1 MPRPAMRVLHAR
13 FRDVG
18 GRPSL
23 AAPQSISAADRRRYR
38 RQPVPLHG
46 LRVDPASGA
55 ASGGAFRQMTTRWFG
70 APVQRVE
77 DDRLLR
83 GHGRFTDDIGE
94 GALECCFVRSPYA
107 HARIK
112 SIDVTSAGEMPGVV
126 AVYTAADL
134 PFGGVDL
141 PLLIPHPN
149 LTHGRTQRCLAS
161 EIVRYAG
168 EAVAFVVAESRYVA
182 EDAAELV
189 QVEYEPLPVVITLE
203 DAAVAEHLVHDD
215 VAGNVAADMLQEVG
229 EMAAALAAAPHR
241 KSLHFRYERGAASPM
256 EARAVWARWSAAE
269 RKLTVYDSTQS
280 PTSIRG
286 GLAVLF
292 GLPESS
298 VEVIAPDVG
307 GGFGP
312 KIMLFYPDE
321 LLVPFAAMQL
331 GRPVKWTEDRQEHF
345 TAVNQERGQVHEVE
359 VGFDGDGHVLAL
371 DVDFIHDGGAY
382 TPYGII
388 LPIITAAQVP
398 GPYRVPN
405 YRVRFR
411 DVYTNAIPTS
421 PYRGAGRPHACFVM
435 ERTLDAIAAELGLD
449 RIEVRRRNLI
459 QADQFPYE
467 VGVVWQ
473 DGNQVVYDSGD
484 YPALVQRALE
494 MLGPRPE
501 GDHIGMGLSPYVEG
515 TGVGPYEGAHVQ
527 VLVSGKVV
535 AFTGIPNQGQAH
547 ATVWAQ
553 IVADQLGV
561 DVSDVEVSSGD
572 TRRFKWGVGTF
583 ASRAAIMAGN
593 AMAVAAGMVAEKAKV
608 IAAEHLEAD
617 PADLELAGGSVRVK
631 GSPDRGIPL
640 AAVAVLSNPMRYAF
654 GGGTEAATQF
664 TPKAR
669 PGPPLLKG
677 EQPGLEATG
686 YFSPVGS
693 AWAAGC
699 HAAYVRVDPKSY
711 RLEILKYVVVHDC
724 GRLINPLVVEG
735 QIEGGVAQGIGGAF
749 YERLAY
755 DADGQLR
762 NASFMEFLMPYATE
776 IPPIEIDH
784 IETPSP
790 LNPLGVKGAGEAGV
804 IPVGAVI
811 ASAIDEALGIPITE
825 MPLSP
830 LKLFEAGR

>member
-1 MPRPAMRVLHAR
+1 
-13 FRDVG
+13 
-18 GRPSL
+18 
-23 AAPQSISAADRRRYR
+23 
-38 RQPVPLHG
+38 
-46 LRVDPASGA
+46 
-55 ASGGAFRQMTTRWFG
+55 MTTRWFG
-70 APVQRVE
+70 ERVPRVE

-83 GHGRFTDDIGE
+83 GHGRFTDDIDD
-94 GALECCFVRSPYA
+94 GALESVLVRSPFA
-107 HARIK
+107 HARIL
-112 SIDVTSAGEMPGVV
+112 SIDVTAARAMPGVV

-134 PFGGVDL
+134 PFGQTDL
-141 PLLIPHPN
+141 PILIPHPR

-161 EIVRYAG
+161 EVVRYVG
-168 EAVAFVVAESRYVA
+168 EAVVFVVAESRSVA
-182 EDAAELV
+182 EDAAEVV
-189 QVEYEPLPVVITLE
+189 QVDYEQLPVVITPE
-203 DAAVAEHLVHDD
+203 SAARAEHLVHDD
-215 VAGNVAADMLQEVG
+215 VPGNVAAEMIQEVG
-229 EMAAALAAAPHR
+229 AVEASLASAPRR
-241 KSLHFRYERGAASPM
+241 KRLHFRFERGAGSPM
-256 EARAVWARWSAAE
+256 EARAVWARWSTAE
-269 RKLTVYDSTQS
+269 HKLTVYDSTQS

-292 GLPESS
+292 GLPESN

-321 LLVPFAAMQL
+321 LLVPFAAMKL

-359 VGFDGDGHVLAL
+359 VGFDEEGKVLAL
-371 DVDFIHDGGAY
+371 DVDFIHDAGAY

-411 DVYTNAIPTS
+411 DVYTNATPTS

-435 ERTLDAIAAELGLD
+435 ERTLDAIAAELGLE
-449 RIEVRRRNLI
+449 RAEVRRRNLI
-459 QADQFPYE
+459 QPDEFPYE
-467 VGVVWQ
+467 VGVGWQ
-473 DGNQVVYDSGD
+473 DGNMVVYDSGN
-484 YPALVQRALE
+484 YPALLQKALTN
-494 MLGPRPE
+494 LGTRPS
-501 GDHIGMGLSPYVEG
+501 GDHVGMGLGMYVEG

-535 AFTGIPNQGQAH
+535 AATGIPSQGQAH

-561 DVSDVEVSSGD
+561 DVADVEVTGGD
-572 TRRFKWGVGTF
+572 TRRFPWGVGTF
-583 ASRAAIMAGN
+583 ASRGAVTAGN
-593 AMAVAAGMVAEKAKV
+593 AMAVAAGMVAEKARH
-608 IAAEHLEAD
+608 IAADHLEVD
-617 PADLELAGGSVRVK
+617 PADLELVGGKVQVK
-631 GSPDRGIPL
+631 GSPDRGMPL
-640 AAVAVLSNPMRYAF
+640 AAIAVLANPVRYAF
-654 GGGTEAATQF
+654 GGGTETATQF
-664 TPKAR
+664 TARPR
-669 PGPPLLKG
+669 PGPPLHEG

-686 YFSPVGS
+686 YYSPPGS
-693 AWAAGC
+693 TWAAGC
-699 HAAYVRVDPKSY
+699 HAAYVRVDPQTF
-711 RLEILKYVVVHDC
+711 RLEILKYVVIHDC
-724 GRLINPLVVEG
+724 GRVINPLVVEG

-755 DADGQLR
+755 DDEGQLR

-776 IPPIEIDH
+776 IPAIEIDH

-804 IPVGAVI
+804 IPVGAVL
-811 ASAIDEALGIPITE
+811 ASAIEEALGIPITE

-830 LKLFEAGR
+830 LKLFELSRPS

>member
-1 MPRPAMRVLHAR
+1 
-13 FRDVG
+13 
-18 GRPSL
+18 
-23 AAPQSISAADRRRYR
+23 
-38 RQPVPLHG
+38 
-46 LRVDPASGA
+46 
-55 ASGGAFRQMTTRWFG
+55 MTTRWFG
-70 APVQRVE
+70 ARVQRVE

-83 GHGRFTDDIGE
+83 GHGRFTDDIDE
-94 GALECCFVRSPYA
+94 DALESVIVRSPYA
-107 HARIK
+107 HARIV
-112 SIDVTSAGEMPGVV
+112 SIDVSAARAVPGVA

-134 PFGGVDL
+134 PFGGTDL
-141 PLLIPHPN
+141 PILIPHPN

-161 EIVRYAG
+161 EVVRYAG
-168 EAVAFVVAESRYVA
+168 EAVVFVVAASRALA

-189 QVEYEPLPVVITLE
+189 QVEYEPLPVLITPEL
-203 DAAVAEHLVHDD
+203 AVRADRLVHDD
-215 VAGNVAADMLQEVG
+215 VPGNVAAEMTQEVG
-229 EMAAALAAAPHR
+229 QVDRALAAAPHR
-241 KSLHFRYERGAASPM
+241 KTLRLRFERGAAAPM
-256 EARAVWARWSAAE
+256 EGRAVWARWSEHE

-321 LLVPFAAMQL
+321 LLVPHAAMRL

-345 TAVNQERGQVHEVE
+345 TAVNQERGQVHDVD
-359 VGFDGDGHVLAL
+359 VAFDDDGRVLAL
-371 DVDFIHDGGAY
+371 SDDFIHDAGAY

-388 LPIITAAQVP
+388 LPIITAGQIP

-411 DVYTNAIPTS
+411 DVYTNATPTS

-435 ERTLDAIAAELGLD
+435 ERTLDAIASELGLD
-449 RIEVRRRNLI
+449 RVEVRRRNLI
-459 QADQFPYE
+459 QAGQFPYE
-467 VGVVWQ
+467 VGVAWQ

-484 YPALVQRALE
+484 YPALLEKTLAL
-494 MLGPRPE
+494 LGPRPS
-501 GDHIGMGLSPYVEG
+501 GDHIGMGLSVYVEG

-535 AFTGIPNQGQAH
+535 AATGIPSQGQSH

-553 IVADQLGV
+553 VVADELGV
-561 DVSDVEVSSGD
+561 DVADVEVTSGD
-572 TRRFKWGVGTF
+572 TRRFPWGVGTF
-583 ASRAAIMAGN
+583 ASRGAVTAGN
-593 AMAVAAGMVAEKAKV
+593 AMGVAARMVAEKAKR
-608 IAAEHLEAD
+608 IAAEHLEVDA
-617 PADLELAGGSVRVK
+617 ADLELVDGRVSVK
-631 GSPDRGIPL
+631 GAPTRGMPL
-640 AAVAVLSNPMRYAF
+640 AAVSVLANPVRYAF

-664 TPKAR
+664 TAKPR
-669 PGPPLLKG
+669 SGPPLPEG

-686 YFSPVGS
+686 YYSPSGS
-693 AWAAGC
+693 TWASGC
-699 HAAYVRVDPKSY
+699 HAAYVHVDPKTF
-711 RLEILKYVVVHDC
+711 RLDILKYVVVHDC
-724 GRLINPLVVEG
+724 GRVINPMVLEG

-755 DADGQLR
+755 DEEGQLR

-804 IPVGAVI
+804 IPVGAVL
-811 ASAIDEALGIPITE
+811 ASAIEEALGVTITE

-830 LKLFEAGR
+830 LKLYELSRF

>member
-1 MPRPAMRVLHAR
+1 V
-13 FRDVG
+13 
-18 GRPSL
+18 
-23 AAPQSISAADRRRYR
+23 
-38 RQPVPLHG
+38 
-46 LRVDPASGA
+46 
-55 ASGGAFRQMTTRWFG
+55 TTRWFG

-94 GALECCFVRSPYA
+94 DALECCFVRSPYA
-107 HARIK
+107 HARIT
-112 SIDVTSAGEMPGVV
+112 SIDAAAARAMPGVV

-161 EIVRYAG
+161 DIVRYSG
-168 EAVAFVVAESRYVA
+168 EAVAFVVAENRYLA

-189 QVEYEPLPVVITLE
+189 QVEYEPLPVVITPE
-203 DAAVAEHLVHDD
+203 VAARAEHLVHSD
-215 VAGNVAADMLQEVG
+215 VPGNIAAEMLQEVG
-229 EMAAALAAAPHR
+229 DVDAAMAAAPRR
-241 KSLHFRYERGAASPM
+241 KRLRFRYERGAASPM
-256 EARAVWARWSAAE
+256 EARAVWARWSSDE
-269 RKLTVYDSTQS
+269 HRLTVYDSTQS

-292 GLPESS
+292 SLPESS
-298 VEVIAPDVG
+298 VDVIAPDVG

-321 LLVPFAAMQL
+321 LLVPYAAMQL

-359 VGFDGDGHVLAL
+359 VGFDDEGRLLAL
-371 DVDFIHDGGAY
+371 QDDFLHDGGAY

-388 LPIITAAQVP
+388 LPIITSAQVP
-398 GPYRVPN
+398 GPYRIPN

-411 DVYTNAIPTS
+411 DLYTNAVPTS

-435 ERTLDAIAAELGLD
+435 ERTLDAIAADLGID

-459 QADQFPYE
+459 QAGDFPYD
-467 VGVVWQ
+467 VGVAWQ
-473 DGNQVVYDSGD
+473 DGNTVVYDSGN
-484 YPALVQRALE
+484 YPVLLDKAIAL
-494 MLGPRPE
+494 LGPKPA
-501 GDHIGMGLSPYVEG
+501 GDHVGMGIGIYVEG

-535 AFTGIPNQGQAH
+535 AATGIPNQGQAH

-553 IVADQLGV
+553 VVADELGV
-561 DVSDVEVSSGD
+561 DVKDVEITSGD
-572 TRRFKWGVGTF
+572 TRRFPWGVGTF
-583 ASRAAIMAGN
+583 ASRGAVTAGN
-593 AMAVAAGMVAEKAKV
+593 AMHVAARMVADKARQ
-608 IAAEHLEAD
+608 IAADHLEAD
-617 PADLELAGGSVRVK
+617 PADLELAGGRVRVK
-631 GSPDRGIPL
+631 GSPDRGMPL
-640 AAVAVLSNPMRYAF
+640 GAVAVLSNPVRYAF

-664 TPKAR
+664 AAKPR
-669 PGPPLLKG
+669 PGPPLQDG

-686 YFSPVGS
+686 YYSPPGS
-693 AWAAGC
+693 TWASGC
-699 HAAYVRVDPKSY
+699 HAAYVRVDPKTF

-724 GRLINPLVVEG
+724 GRVINPLVLQG
-735 QIEGGVAQGIGGAF
+735 QIEGGVAQGIAGAF

-755 DADGQLR
+755 DEDGQLR

-776 IPPIEIDH
+776 IPAIEIDH

-811 ASAIDEALGIPITE
+811 GSAIEEALGVPITE

-830 LKLFEAGR
+830 LKLYELSRAHPT

>member
-1 MPRPAMRVLHAR
+1 
-13 FRDVG
+13 
-18 GRPSL
+18 
-23 AAPQSISAADRRRYR
+23 
-38 RQPVPLHG
+38 
-46 LRVDPASGA
+46 
-55 ASGGAFRQMTTRWFG
+55 MTTRWFG
-70 APVQRVE
+70 ARVQRVE

-83 GHGRFTDDIGE
+83 GHGRFTDDIND
-94 GALECCFVRSPYA
+94 GALESVLVRSPYA
-107 HARIK
+107 HARIL
-112 SIDVTSAGEMPGVV
+112 SIDVSAARALPGIA

-134 PFGGVDL
+134 PFGGTDL
-141 PLLIPHPN
+141 PILIPHPN

-161 EIVRYAG
+161 EVVRYAG
-168 EAVAFVVAESRYVA
+168 EAVAFVVAESRAIA

-189 QVEYEPLPVVITLE
+189 QIEYEPLPVVITPEL
-203 DAAVAEHLVHDD
+203 AARADRLVHDD
-215 VAGNVAADMLQEVG
+215 VPGNVAAEMKQEVG
-229 EMAAALAAAPHR
+229 EVDRGLATAPHR
-241 KSLHFRYERGAASPM
+241 KTLHLRFERAAAAPM
-256 EARAVWARWSAAE
+256 ECRAVWARWSVHE

-321 LLVPFAAMQL
+321 LLVPHAAMQL

-345 TAVNQERGQVHEVE
+345 TAVNQERGQVHEVD
-359 VGFDGDGHVLAL
+359 VGFDDEGRVLAL
-371 DVDFIHDGGAY
+371 SDDFIHDAGAY

-388 LPIITAAQVP
+388 LPIITAAQIP

-411 DVYTNAIPTS
+411 DVYTNATPTS

-435 ERTLDAIAAELGLD
+435 ERTLDAIALELGLD
-449 RIEVRRRNLI
+449 RVDVRRRNLI

-467 VGVVWQ
+467 LGVAWQ
-473 DGNQVVYDSGD
+473 DGNKVVYDSGD
-484 YPALVQRALE
+484 YPALVDKALA
-494 MLGPRPE
+494 MLGPRPAGE
-501 GDHIGMGLSPYVEG
+501 HVGMGLSVYVEG

-535 AFTGIPNQGQAH
+535 AATGIPSQGQSH

-553 IVADQLGV
+553 LVADELGV
-561 DVSDVEVSSGD
+561 DVADVEVTSGD
-572 TRRFKWGVGTF
+572 TRRFPWGVGTF
-583 ASRAAIMAGN
+583 ASRGAVTAGN
-593 AMAVAAGMVAEKAKV
+593 AMGVAARMVADKAKR

-617 PADLELAGGSVRVK
+617 PADLELVDGRVSVK
-631 GSPDRGIPL
+631 GSPTRGMPL
-640 AAVAVLSNPMRYAF
+640 AAVSVLANPVRYAF

-664 TPKAR
+664 TAR
-669 PGPPLLKG
+669 PRSGPPLPEG

-686 YFSPVGS
+686 YYSPPGS
-693 AWAAGC
+693 AWASGC
-699 HAAYVRVDPKSY
+699 HACYVRVDPKTF

-724 GRLINPLVVEG
+724 GRVINPLVVEG

-755 DADGQLR
+755 DDEGQLR

-790 LNPLGVKGAGEAGV
+790 LNPLGIKGAGEAGV
-804 IPVGAVI
+804 IPVGAVL
-811 ASAIDEALGIPITE
+811 ASAIEEALGVPITE

-830 LKLFEAGR
+830 LKLYELAKSQS

>member
-1 MPRPAMRVLHAR
+1 
-13 FRDVG
+13 
-18 GRPSL
+18 
-23 AAPQSISAADRRRYR
+23 
-38 RQPVPLHG
+38 
-46 LRVDPASGA
+46 
-55 ASGGAFRQMTTRWFG
+55 MTTRWFG
-70 APVQRVE
+70 ERVQRVE

-83 GHGRFTDDIGE
+83 GHGRFTDDIDD
-94 GALECCFVRSPYA
+94 GALESVLVRSPFA
-107 HARIK
+107 HARIL
-112 SIDVTSAGEMPGVV
+112 SIDVAAARAMPGVV

-134 PFGGVDL
+134 PFGQTDL
-141 PLLIPHPN
+141 PILIPHPS

-161 EIVRYAG
+161 EVVRYVG
-168 EAVAFVVAESRYVA
+168 EAVAFIVAESRSIA
-182 EDAAELV
+182 EDASELV
-189 QVEYEPLPVVITLE
+189 QVEYELQPVVITPE
-203 DAAVAEHLVHDD
+203 AAARAEHLVHDD
-215 VAGNVAADMLQEVG
+215 VPGNVAAEMIQEAGAVQ
-229 EMAAALAAAPHR
+229 AALTASPYR
-241 KSLHFRYERGAASPM
+241 KRLHFRFERGAASPM
-256 EARAVWARWSAAE
+256 EARAVWARWSIAE
-269 RKLTVYDSTQS
+269 HKLTVYDSTQS

-321 LLVPFAAMQL
+321 LLVPFAAMKL

-359 VGFDGDGHVLAL
+359 VGFDGEGKLLAL
-371 DVDFIHDGGAY
+371 DVDFIHDAGAY

-411 DVYTNAIPTS
+411 DVYTNATPTS

-435 ERTLDAIAAELGLD
+435 ERTLDAIAAELGLE
-449 RIEVRRRNLI
+449 RAEVRRRNLI
-459 QADQFPYE
+459 QPDEFPYE
-467 VGVVWQ
+467 LGVAWQ
-473 DGNQVVYDSGD
+473 DGNAVIYDSGN
-484 YPALVQRALE
+484 YPALLQKALDN
-494 MLGPRPE
+494 LGPRPA
-501 GDHIGMGLSPYVEG
+501 GDHVGMGLGMYVEG

-535 AFTGIPNQGQAH
+535 AATGIPSQGQAH

-561 DVSDVEVSSGD
+561 DVADVEVTSGD
-572 TRRFKWGVGTF
+572 TRRFPWGVGTF
-583 ASRAAIMAGN
+583 ASRGAVTAGN
-593 AMAVAAGMVAEKAKV
+593 AMAVAAGMVAEKAKH
-608 IAAEHLEAD
+608 IAADHLEVD
-617 PADLELAGGSVRVK
+617 PADLELVGGKVRVK
-631 GSPDRGIPL
+631 GSPDRGMSL
-640 AAVAVLSNPMRYAF
+640 AAIAVLANPVRYAF

-664 TPKAR
+664 TARQR
-669 PGPPLLKG
+669 PGPPLQKG
-677 EQPGLEATG
+677 EQPGLEAIG
-686 YFSPVGS
+686 YYSPPGS
-693 AWAAGC
+693 TWAAGC
-699 HAAYVRVDPKSY
+699 HAAYVRVDPKTF
-711 RLEILKYVVVHDC
+711 RLEILKYVVIHDC
-724 GRLINPLVVEG
+724 GRVINPLVVEG

-755 DADGQLR
+755 DDEGQLR

-776 IPPIEIDH
+776 IPAIEIDH
-784 IETPSP
+784 VETPSP

-804 IPVGAVI
+804 IPVGAVL
-811 ASAIDEALGIPITE
+811 ASAIEEALGVAVTE

-830 LKLFEAGR
+830 LKLFELVSRPS

>member
-1 MPRPAMRVLHAR
+1 
-13 FRDVG
+13 
-18 GRPSL
+18 
-23 AAPQSISAADRRRYR
+23 
-38 RQPVPLHG
+38 
-46 LRVDPASGA
+46 
-55 ASGGAFRQMTTRWFG
+55 MTTRWFG
-70 APVQRVE
+70 ARVKRVE

-83 GHGRFTDDIGE
+83 GKGRFTDDIDE
-94 GALECCFVRSPYA
+94 GALESFLVRSPYA
-107 HARIK
+107 HARIA
-112 SIDVTSAGEMPGVV
+112 SIDVSTARALPGVV
-126 AVYTAADL
+126 AVYTSADL
-134 PFGGVDL
+134 PFGDTDL
-141 PLLIPHPN
+141 PILIPHPN

-161 EIVRYAG
+161 EVVRYAG
-168 EAVAFVVAESRYVA
+168 EAVVFIVAENRYIA

-189 QVEYEPLPVVITLE
+189 QVEYEPLPVVITPE
-203 DAAVAEHLVHDD
+203 VAAAAEHLVHDD
-215 VAGNVAADMLQEVG
+215 VPGNVAAEMLQEVG
-229 EMAAALAAAPHR
+229 DVSAALSSAPHR
-241 KSLHFRYERGAASPM
+241 KQLHFRFERGAASPM
-256 EARAVWARWSAAE
+256 EARAVWARWSETE

-286 GLAVLF
+286 GLSVLF

-345 TAVNQERGQVHEVE
+345 LAVNHERGQVHEVE
-359 VGFDGDGHVLAL
+359 VGFDEQGKVLAL
-371 DVDFIHDGGAY
+371 SVDFIHDAGAY

-411 DVYTNAIPTS
+411 DLYTNATPTS

-435 ERTLDAIAAELGLD
+435 ERTLDAIAAQLDLD
-449 RIEVRRRNLI
+449 RAEVRRRNFI
-459 QADQFPYE
+459 QPDQFPYDL
-467 VGVVWQ
+467 GIAWQ
-473 DGNQVVYDSGD
+473 DGNTVIYDSGN
-484 YPALVQRALE
+484 YPALLERAME
-494 MLGPRPE
+494 MLGPRPAGE
-501 GDHIGMGLSPYVEG
+501 HVGMGLAVYVEG

-535 AFTGIPNQGQAH
+535 AATGIPSQGQAH

-553 IVADQLGV
+553 IVADELGV
-561 DVSDVEVSSGD
+561 DVADVEVTSGD
-572 TRRFKWGVGTF
+572 TRRFPWGVGTF
-583 ASRAAIMAGN
+583 ASRGAVTAGN
-593 AMAVAAGMVAEKAKV
+593 AMSVAARMVADKAKQ
-608 IAAEHLEAD
+608 IAGDHLEAD
-617 PADLELAGGSVRVK
+617 PADLELVGGKVRVK

-640 AAVAVLSNPMRYAF
+640 AAVSVLANPVRYAF

-664 TPKAR
+664 TSKPR
-669 PGPPLLKG
+669 QGPPLAAG
-677 EQPGLEATG
+677 DQPGLEATG
-686 YFSPVGS
+686 YYSPPGS
-693 AWAAGC
+693 TWAGGC
-699 HAAYVRVDPKSY
+699 HAAYVHVDPMTF
-711 RLEILKYVVVHDC
+711 RLEVLKYVVVHDC
-724 GRLINPLVVEG
+724 GRVINPMVVEG

-755 DADGQLR
+755 DPDGQLR

-776 IPPIEIDH
+776 VPVIEIDH

-790 LNPLGVKGAGEAGV
+790 LNPLGIKGAGEAGV

-811 ASAIDEALGIPITE
+811 GAAIEEALGVPITE

-830 LKLFEAGR
+830 LRLYELSRS

>member
-1 MPRPAMRVLHAR
+1 V
-13 FRDVG
+13 
-18 GRPSL
+18 
-23 AAPQSISAADRRRYR
+23 
-38 RQPVPLHG
+38 
-46 LRVDPASGA
+46 
-55 ASGGAFRQMTTRWFG
+55 TTRWFG
-70 APVQRVE
+70 ARVQRKE

-83 GHGRFTDDIGE
+83 GHGRFTDDIEG
-94 GALECCFVRSPYA
+94 GALESVLVRSPYA
-107 HARIK
+107 HARIR
-112 SIDVTSAGEMPGVV
+112 SIDVSAARDVPGVA
-126 AVYTAADL
+126 AVYIAADL
-134 PFGGVDL
+134 PFGSTDL
-141 PLLIPHPN
+141 PILIPHPN

-161 EIVRYAG
+161 EVVRYAG
-168 EAVAFVVAESRYVA
+168 EAVAFVVAESRAVA

-189 QVEYEPLPVVITLE
+189 DVDYEPLPVVITPE
-203 DAAVAEHLVHDD
+203 ASARAERLVHDD
-215 VAGNVAADMLQEVG
+215 VPGNVAAEMKQEVG
-229 EMAAALAAAPHR
+229 EVDAALAAAPRR
-241 KSLHFRYERGAASPM
+241 KSLRLRFERGAAAPM
-256 EARAVWARWSAAE
+256 ECRAVWARWSSDDK
-269 RKLTVYDSTQS
+269 KLTVYDSTQS

-359 VGFDGDGHVLAL
+359 VGFDDEGKLLAL
-371 DVDFIHDGGAY
+371 SDEFIHDAGAY

-388 LPIITAAQVP
+388 LPIITAAQIP

-411 DVYTNAIPTS
+411 DLYTNATPTS

-449 RIEVRRRNLI
+449 RVEVRRRNLI
-459 QADQFPYE
+459 QPDQFPYE
-467 VGVVWQ
+467 VGVAWQ
-473 DGNQVVYDSGD
+473 DGNTVIYDSGD
-484 YPALVQRALE
+484 YPALLEKAVAL
-494 MLGPRPE
+494 LGPRPE
-501 GDHIGMGLSPYVEG
+501 GDHVGMGIGVYVEG

-535 AFTGIPNQGQAH
+535 AATGIPSQGQSH

-553 IVADQLGV
+553 VVADELGV
-561 DVSDVEVSSGD
+561 DVADVEVTSGD
-572 TRRFKWGVGTF
+572 TRRFPWGVGTF
-583 ASRAAIMAGN
+583 ASRGAVTAGN
-593 AMAVAAGMVAEKAKV
+593 AMGVAARLVADKARR

-617 PADLELAGGSVRVK
+617 AADMELVDGQVRVK
-631 GSPDRGIPL
+631 GSPGRGMPL
-640 AAVAVLSNPMRYAF
+640 AAVSVLANPVRYAF

-664 TPKAR
+664 TARPR
-669 PGPPLLKG
+669 PGPPLADG

-686 YFSPVGS
+686 YYSPPGS
-693 AWAAGC
+693 TWASGC
-699 HAAYVRVDPKSY
+699 HAAYVRVDPKTF

-724 GRLINPLVVEG
+724 GRVINPMVVEG

-755 DADGQLR
+755 DDEGQLR

-776 IPPIEIDH
+776 IPSIEIDH

-811 ASAIDEALGIPITE
+811 GSAVEEALGVPITE

-830 LKLFEAGR
+830 LRLYELTEARS

>member
-1 MPRPAMRVLHAR
+1 
-13 FRDVG
+13 
-18 GRPSL
+18 
-23 AAPQSISAADRRRYR
+23 
-38 RQPVPLHG
+38 
-46 LRVDPASGA
+46 
-55 ASGGAFRQMTTRWFG
+55 MTTRWFG
-70 APVQRVE
+70 SRVQRVE

-83 GHGRFTDDIGE
+83 GAGRFTDDINE
-94 GALECCFVRSPYA
+94 SALESCLVRSPYA
-107 HARIK
+107 HALIR
-112 SIDVTSAGEMPGVV
+112 SIDVSAAREMPGVV

-134 PFGGVDL
+134 PFGQTDL
-141 PLLIPHPN
+141 PILIPHPN

-161 EIVRYAG
+161 KVVRYVG
-168 EAVAFVVAESRYVA
+168 EAVVFVVAENRYLA
-182 EDAAELV
+182 EDAAEAV
-189 QVEYEPLPVVITLE
+189 QVDYKPQPVVITPE
-203 DAAVAEHLVHDD
+203 SAAMAEHLVHDD
-215 VAGNVAADMLQEVG
+215 VPGNVAAEMIQEVG
-229 EMAAALAAAPHR
+229 SVKSALASAPRR
-241 KSLHFRYERGAASPM
+241 KRLHLRFERGAASPM
-256 EARAVWARWSAAE
+256 EGRAVWARWSTSE

-345 TAVNQERGQVHEVE
+345 TAVNQERGQVHDVE
-359 VGFDGDGHVLAL
+359 VGFDDEGRVLAL
-371 DVDFIHDGGAY
+371 SVDFIHDAGAY

-411 DVYTNAIPTS
+411 DLYTNATPTS

-435 ERTLDAIAAELGLD
+435 ERTLDAISSELGVA
-449 RIEVRRRNLI
+449 RVEIRRRNLI
-459 QADQFPYE
+459 QPDQFPYE
-467 VGVVWQ
+467 VGVAWQ
-473 DGNQVVYDSGD
+473 DGNRVVYDSGD
-484 YPALVQRALE
+484 YPTLLDKALAK
-494 MLGPRPE
+494 LGPRPA
-501 GDHIGMGLSPYVEG
+501 GDHVGMGLGIYVEG

-535 AFTGIPNQGQAH
+535 AATGIPSQGQAH

-553 IVADQLGV
+553 VVADQLGV
-561 DVSDVEVSSGD
+561 DVADVEVTGGD
-572 TRRFKWGVGTF
+572 TRRFPWGVGTF
-583 ASRAAIMAGN
+583 ASRGAVTAGN
-593 AMAVAAGMVAEKAKV
+593 AMAVAAGMVAEKAKR
-608 IAAEHLEAD
+608 IAAEHLEVD
-617 PADLELAGGSVRVK
+617 PADLELVSGRVRVK
-631 GSPDRGIPL
+631 GSPDHGLPL
-640 AAVAVLSNPMRYAF
+640 SAVAVFANPVRYAF
-654 GGGTEAATQF
+654 GAGTEAATQF
-664 TPKAR
+664 ASR
-669 PGPPLLKG
+669 PRSGPPLQEG

-686 YFSPVGS
+686 YYSPPGS
-693 AWAAGC
+693 TWASGC
-699 HAAYVRVDPKSY
+699 HAAYVRVDPRTF
-711 RLEILKYVVVHDC
+711 RLEVLKYVVIHDC
-724 GRLINPLVVEG
+724 GRVINPLVVEG

-755 DADGQLR
+755 DDEGQLR

-776 IPPIEIDH
+776 IPTIEIDH

-804 IPVGAVI
+804 IPVGAVL
-811 ASAIDEALGIPITE
+811 ASAIEEALGVSITQ

-830 LKLFEAGR
+830 LKLFELAKTPS

>member
-1 MPRPAMRVLHAR
+1 V
-13 FRDVG
+13 
-18 GRPSL
+18 
-23 AAPQSISAADRRRYR
+23 
-38 RQPVPLHG
+38 
-46 LRVDPASGA
+46 
-55 ASGGAFRQMTTRWFG
+55 TTRWFG
-70 APVQRVE
+70 ARVQRVE

-83 GHGRFTDDIGE
+83 GNGRFTDDIGE
-94 GALECCFVRSPYA
+94 GALESYLVRSPYA

-112 SIDVTSAGEMPGVV
+112 SIDVTAARAVPGVI
-126 AVYTAADL
+126 AVYLAADL
-134 PFGGVDL
+134 PFGEKDL
-141 PLLIPHPN
+141 PILIPHPN

-161 EIVRYAG
+161 EIVRYVG
-168 EAVAFVVAESRYVA
+168 EAVAFVVAENRYIA
-182 EDAAELV
+182 EDAADLV
-189 QVEYEPLPVVITLE
+189 EVDYEPLPVVITPE
-203 DAAVAEHLVHDD
+203 VSAKAEHLVHDD
-215 VAGNVAADMLQEVG
+215 VPGNVAAEMLQEVG
-229 EMAAALAAAPHR
+229 DVESALAAAPRR
-241 KSLHFRYERGAASPM
+241 KRLHLRFERGAASPM
-256 EARAVWARWSAAE
+256 EGRAVWARWSRPE
-269 RKLTVYDSTQS
+269 HRLTVYDSTQS

-292 GLPESS
+292 GLPESD
-298 VEVIAPDVG
+298 VDVIAPDVG

-331 GRPVKWTEDRQEHF
+331 RRPVKWTEDRQEHF
-345 TAVNQERGQVHEVE
+345 TAVNQERGQVHEVD
-359 VGFDGDGHVLAL
+359 VGFDADGRVLAL
-371 DVDFIHDGGAY
+371 SDDFVHDAGAY

-411 DVYTNAIPTS
+411 DVYTNATPTS

-435 ERTLDAIAAELGLD
+435 ERTLDAIAAELSLD
-449 RIEVRRRNLI
+449 RVEVRRRNLI
-459 QADQFPYE
+459 APDQFPYE
-467 VGVVWQ
+467 LGVAWQ
-473 DGNQVVYDSGD
+473 DGNKVVYDSGN
-484 YPALVQRALE
+484 YPALVERALE

-527 VLVSGKVV
+527 VLVSGKVI
-535 AFTGIPNQGQAH
+535 AATGIPNQGQAH

-561 DVSDVEVSSGD
+561 DVADVDVTSGD
-572 TRRFKWGVGTF
+572 TRKFQWGVGTF
-583 ASRAAIMAGN
+583 ASRSAVTAGN
-593 AMAVAAGMVAEKAKV
+593 AMAVAAGMVAEKAKH
-608 IAAEHLEAD
+608 IAAEQLEANPD
-617 PADLELAGGSVRVK
+617 DLELVDGRVRVK
-631 GSPDRGIPL
+631 GSPDRGLPL
-640 AAVAVLSNPMRYAF
+640 AAVAVLANPMRYAF

-664 TPKAR
+664 TPRPR
-669 PGPPLLKG
+669 PGPPLADG

-686 YFSPVGS
+686 YYSPPGS
-693 AWAAGC
+693 TWAAGC
-699 HAAYVRVDPKSY
+699 HAAYVRVDPKTF

-724 GRLINPLVVEG
+724 GRLINPMVVEG

-755 DADGQLR
+755 DVDGQLR

-776 IPPIEIDH
+776 IPAIEIDH

-790 LNPLGVKGAGEAGV
+790 LNPLGIKGAGEAGV
-804 IPVGAVI
+804 IPVGAVL
-811 ASAIDEALGIPITE
+811 AAAIEEALGVPITE

-830 LKLFEAGR
+830 LKLYELNQNRPADPRP

>member
-1 MPRPAMRVLHAR
+1 
-13 FRDVG
+13 
-18 GRPSL
+18 
-23 AAPQSISAADRRRYR
+23 
-38 RQPVPLHG
+38 
-46 LRVDPASGA
+46 
-55 ASGGAFRQMTTRWFG
+55 MTTRWFG
-70 APVQRVE
+70 APVQRLE
-77 DDRLLR
+77 DERLLR
-83 GHGRFTDDIGE
+83 GKGRYTDDIRE

-107 HARIK
+107 HARIT
-112 SIDVTSAGEMPGVV
+112 SIDVSAAREMPGVV

-149 LTHGRTQRCLAS
+149 LTHPRTQRCLAS
-161 EIVRYAG
+161 DRVRYAG

-189 QVEYEPLPVVITLE
+189 QVEYEPLPVVITPE
-203 DAAVAEHLVHDD
+203 AAERAEHLVHDD
-215 VAGNVAADMLQEVG
+215 VPGNVAAEMLQEVG
-229 EMAAALAAAPHR
+229 EVEGAIAKAPHR
-241 KSLHFRYERGAASPM
+241 MKLRLRYERGAASPM
-256 EARAVWARWSAAE
+256 EARAVWARWSRDE
-269 RKLTVYDSTQS
+269 RKLLVYDSTQS

-292 GLPESS
+292 GLSESS

-321 LLVPFAAMQL
+321 LLVPYAAMQL

-359 VGFDGDGHVLAL
+359 VGFDDGGRVIAL
-371 DVDFIHDGGAY
+371 SDDFIHDGGAY

-388 LPIITAAQVP
+388 LPIISAAQLP

-411 DVYTNAIPTS
+411 DMYTNATPTS

-435 ERTLDAIAAELGLD
+435 ERTLDAIAKELKLD
-449 RIEVRRRNLI
+449 RVEVRRRNMI
-459 QADQFPYE
+459 QPHEFPYD
-467 VGVVWQ
+467 VGVAWQ
-473 DGNQVVYDSGD
+473 DGNTVVYDSGN
-484 YPALVQRALE
+484 YPELLTRALVK
-494 MLGPRPE
+494 LGPKPE
-501 GDHIGMGLSPYVEG
+501 GDNVGMGVAVYVEG

-535 AFTGIPNQGQAH
+535 AATGIPSQGQSH

-553 IVADQLGV
+553 VVADELGV
-561 DVSDVEVSSGD
+561 DVKDVEITSGD
-572 TRRFKWGVGTF
+572 TRRFPWGVGTF
-583 ASRAAIMAGN
+583 ASRGAVTAGN
-593 AMAVAAGMVAEKAKV
+593 AMHVAARMVAEKAKS
-608 IAAEHLEAD
+608 IAGDHLEAA
-617 PADLELAGGSVRVK
+617 PEDLELVGGSVRVK
-631 GSPDRGIPL
+631 GSPDRAIPL
-640 AAVAVLSNPMRYAF
+640 GAVAVLSNPVRYAF

-664 TPKAR
+664 AGRSR
-669 PGPPLLKG
+669 PGPPLHDG

-686 YFSPVGS
+686 YFIPAGS
-693 AWAAGC
+693 TWASGC
-699 HAAYVRVDPKSY
+699 HAAYVRVDPKTF

-724 GRLINPLVVEG
+724 GRVINPLVLQG

-804 IPVGAVI
+804 IPVGAVL
-811 ASAIDEALGIPITE
+811 ASAIEDATGIPITE
-825 MPLSP
+825 MPQSP
-830 LKLFEAGR
+830 LKLFELLSKHG

>member
-1 MPRPAMRVLHAR
+1 
-13 FRDVG
+13 
-18 GRPSL
+18 
-23 AAPQSISAADRRRYR
+23 
-38 RQPVPLHG
+38 
-46 LRVDPASGA
+46 
-55 ASGGAFRQMTTRWFG
+55 
-70 APVQRVE
+70 
-77 DDRLLR
+77 
-83 GHGRFTDDIGE
+83 
-94 GALECCFVRSPYA
+94 
-107 HARIK
+107 
-112 SIDVTSAGEMPGVV
+112 MPGVV
-126 AVYTAADL
+126 AVYTADDL
-134 PFGGVDL
+134 PFGKTDL
-141 PLLIPHPN
+141 PILIPHPN

-161 EIVRYAG
+161 EVVRYAG
-168 EAVAFVVAESRYVA
+168 EAVAFIVAESRYLA
-182 EDAAELV
+182 EDAADLV
-189 QVEYEPLPVVITLE
+189 EVDYEPLPVVITPE
-203 DAAVAEHLVHDD
+203 AAAAAKHLVHED
-215 VAGNVAADMLQEVG
+215 VPGNVAAEMIQEVG
-229 EMAAALAAAPHR
+229 EVEAAMAAAPHR
-241 KSLHFRYERGAASPM
+241 KHLRLRFERGAAAPM
-256 EARAVWARWSAAE
+256 EGRAVWARWSDAE

-292 GLPESS
+292 GMPESS

-359 VGFDGDGHVLAL
+359 VAFDDEGRVLAL
-371 DVDFIHDGGAY
+371 SDDFIHDAGAY

-388 LPIITAAQVP
+388 LPIITAGQVP

-411 DVYTNAIPTS
+411 DVYTNATPTS

-435 ERTLDAIAAELGLD
+435 ERVLDAIAAELAID
-449 RIEVRRRNLI
+449 RVEVRRRNLI

-467 VGVVWQ
+467 VGVAWQ
-473 DGNQVVYDSGD
+473 DGNQVVYDSGN
-484 YPALVQRALE
+484 YAALLERAME
-494 MLGPRPE
+494 MLGPRPPR
-501 GDHIGMGLSPYVEG
+501 DHVGMGLAVYVEG

-535 AFTGIPNQGQAH
+535 AATGIPSQGQAH
-547 ATVWAQ
+547 ATAWAQ
-553 IVADQLGV
+553 VVADELGV
-561 DVSDVEVSSGD
+561 DVADVEVTSGD
-572 TRRFKWGVGTF
+572 TRRFPWGVGTF
-583 ASRAAIMAGN
+583 ASRGAVTAGN
-593 AMAVAAGMVAEKAKV
+593 AMHVAAGMVAKKARE

-617 PADLELAGGSVRVK
+617 PADLELVQGHVRVK
-631 GSPDRGIPL
+631 GSPDRGVPL
-640 AAVAVLSNPMRYAF
+640 AAVAVLANPVRYAF

-669 PGPPLLKG
+669 PGPPLLEG

-686 YFSPVGS
+686 YFSPPAS
-693 AWAAGC
+693 AWASGC
-699 HAAYVRVDPKSY
+699 HAAYVRVDPKTF

-724 GRLINPLVVEG
+724 GRVINPLVVQG

-755 DADGQLR
+755 DDEGQLR

-776 IPPIEIDH
+776 IPAIEIDH

-790 LNPLGVKGAGEAGV
+790 LNPLGIKGAGEAGV

-811 ASAIDEALGIPITE
+811 ASAVEEALGVPITE

-830 LKLFEAGR
+830 LKLFDLSRRS

>member
-1 MPRPAMRVLHAR
+1 V
-13 FRDVG
+13 
-18 GRPSL
+18 
-23 AAPQSISAADRRRYR
+23 
-38 RQPVPLHG
+38 
-46 LRVDPASGA
+46 
-55 ASGGAFRQMTTRWFG
+55 TTRWFG

-83 GHGRFTDDIGE
+83 GHGRFTDDVNETGQR
-94 GALECCFVRSPYA
+94 ALECCFVRSPYA
-107 HARIK
+107 HARIR
-112 SIDVTSAGEMPGVV
+112 SIDASAARQMAGVV

-134 PFGGVDL
+134 PFGGLDL

-168 EAVAFVVAESRYVA
+168 EAVAFVVATDRYVA

-189 QVEYEPLPVVITLE
+189 SIDYEPLPVVITPE
-203 DAAVAEHLVHDD
+203 AAARADHLVHDD
-215 VAGNVAADMLQEVG
+215 VPGNVAAEMLQEVG
-229 EMAAALAAAPHR
+229 DVDAAMKSAARR
-241 KSLHFRYERGAASPM
+241 KQLRFRYERGAASPM
-256 EARAVWARWSAAE
+256 EARAVWATWSGE
-269 RKLTVYDSTQS
+269 EHKLTVYDSTQS

-359 VGFDGDGHVLAL
+359 VGFDGDGRVVAL
-371 DVDFIHDGGAY
+371 SDDFVHDGGAY

-398 GPYRVPN
+398 GPYRIPN

-411 DVYTNAIPTS
+411 DVYTNATPTS

-435 ERTLDAIAAELGLD
+435 ERTLDSIASELGLD
-449 RIEVRRRNLI
+449 RAEVRRRNLI
-459 QADQFPYE
+459 QPDQFPYE
-467 VGVVWQ
+467 VGVAWQ
-473 DGNQVVYDSGD
+473 DGNTVVYDSGD
-484 YPALVQRALE
+484 YPRLLERALE
-494 MLGPRPE
+494 MLGPKPA
-501 GDHIGMGLSPYVEG
+501 GDNVGMGLGIYVEG

-535 AFTGIPNQGQAH
+535 AATGIPSQGQAH

-553 IVADQLGV
+553 VVADELGV

-572 TRRFKWGVGTF
+572 TRRFSWGVGTF
-583 ASRAAIMAGN
+583 ASRGAVTAGN
-593 AMAVAAGMVAEKAKV
+593 AMHVAARMVATRAKQ
-608 IAAEHLEAD
+608 IAAEQLEANPD
-617 PADLELAGGSVRVK
+617 DLELVGGRVRVK

-640 AAVAVLSNPMRYAF
+640 AAVAVLSNPVRYAF

-664 TPKAR
+664 ASKPR
-669 PGPPLLKG
+669 PGPPLHEG

-686 YFSPVGS
+686 YYSPPGS
-693 AWAAGC
+693 TWASGC
-699 HAAYVRVDPKSY
+699 HAAYVRVEPKTF

-724 GRLINPLVVEG
+724 GRVINPLVLQG

-762 NASFMEFLMPYATE
+762 NASFMEFLIPYATE

-784 IETPSP
+784 FETPSP

-811 ASAIDEALGIPITE
+811 AAAIEEALGVPISE

-830 LKLFEAGR
+830 LKLYELSMLKK

>member
-1 MPRPAMRVLHAR
+1 V
-13 FRDVG
+13 
-18 GRPSL
+18 
-23 AAPQSISAADRRRYR
+23 
-38 RQPVPLHG
+38 
-46 LRVDPASGA
+46 
-55 ASGGAFRQMTTRWFG
+55 TTRWFG

-83 GHGRFTDDIGE
+83 GHGRFTDDVNETGQR
-94 GALECCFVRSPYA
+94 ALECCFVRSPYA
-107 HARIK
+107 HARIR
-112 SIDVTSAGEMPGVV
+112 SIDASAARQMAGVV

-134 PFGGVDL
+134 PFGGLDL

-168 EAVAFVVAESRYVA
+168 EAVAFVVATDRYVA

-189 QVEYEPLPVVITLE
+189 SIDYEPLPVVITPE
-203 DAAVAEHLVHDD
+203 AAARADHLVHDD
-215 VAGNVAADMLQEVG
+215 VPGNVAAEMLQEVG
-229 EMAAALAAAPHR
+229 DVDAAMKSAARR
-241 KSLHFRYERGAASPM
+241 KQLRFRYERGAASPM
-256 EARAVWARWSAAE
+256 EARAVWATWSGE
-269 RKLTVYDSTQS
+269 EHKLTVYDSTQS

-331 GRPVKWTEDRQEHF
+331 GRAVKWTEDRQEHF

-359 VGFDGDGHVLAL
+359 VGFDDDGRVVAL
-371 DVDFIHDGGAY
+371 SDDFVHDGGAY

-398 GPYRVPN
+398 GPYRIPN

-411 DVYTNAIPTS
+411 DVYTNATPTS

-435 ERTLDAIAAELGLD
+435 ERTLDSIASELGLD
-449 RIEVRRRNLI
+449 RAEVRRRNLI
-459 QADQFPYE
+459 QPDQFPYE
-467 VGVVWQ
+467 VGVAWQ
-473 DGNQVVYDSGD
+473 DGNTVVYDSGD
-484 YPALVQRALE
+484 YPRLLERALE
-494 MLGPRPE
+494 MLGPKPA
-501 GDHIGMGLSPYVEG
+501 GDNVGMGLGIYVEG

-535 AFTGIPNQGQAH
+535 AATGIPSQGQAH

-553 IVADQLGV
+553 VVADELGV

-572 TRRFKWGVGTF
+572 TRRFSWGVGTF
-583 ASRAAIMAGN
+583 ASRGAVTAGN
-593 AMAVAAGMVAEKAKV
+593 AMHVAARMVATRAKQ
-608 IAAEHLEAD
+608 IAAEQLEANPD
-617 PADLELAGGSVRVK
+617 DLELVGGRVRVK

-640 AAVAVLSNPMRYAF
+640 AAVAVLSNPVRYAF

-664 TPKAR
+664 ASKPR
-669 PGPPLLKG
+669 PGPPLHEG

-686 YFSPVGS
+686 YYSPPGS
-693 AWAAGC
+693 TWASGC
-699 HAAYVRVDPKSY
+699 HAAYVRVDPKTF

-724 GRLINPLVVEG
+724 GRVINPLVLQG

-762 NASFMEFLMPYATE
+762 NASFMEFLIPYATE

-784 IETPSP
+784 FETPSP

-811 ASAIDEALGIPITE
+811 GSAIEEALGVPITE

-830 LKLFEAGR
+830 LKLYELSMLKK

>member
-1 MPRPAMRVLHAR
+1 
-13 FRDVG
+13 
-18 GRPSL
+18 
-23 AAPQSISAADRRRYR
+23 
-38 RQPVPLHG
+38 
-46 LRVDPASGA
+46 
-55 ASGGAFRQMTTRWFG
+55 MTTRWFG
-70 APVQRVE
+70 ARVQRVE

-83 GHGRFTDDIGE
+83 GHGRFTDDIDD
-94 GALECCFVRSPYA
+94 GALESCIVRSPFA
-107 HARIK
+107 HARIR
-112 SIDVTSAGEMPGVV
+112 SIDVTAARAMPGVA

-134 PFGGVDL
+134 PFGQTDL
-141 PLLIPHPN
+141 PILIPHPN

-161 EIVRYAG
+161 EVVRYVG
-168 EAVAFVVAESRYVA
+168 EAVVFVVAESRSVA

-189 QVEYEPLPVVITLE
+189 QVEYEPLPVVITPE
-203 DAAVAEHLVHDD
+203 SAALAEHLVHDD
-215 VAGNVAADMLQEVG
+215 VPGNVAAELIQEAGAV
-229 EMAAALAAAPHR
+229 EAALAASPRR
-241 KSLHFRYERGAASPM
+241 KSLHFRFERGAACPM
-256 EARAVWARWSAAE
+256 EGRAVWARWSAAE
-269 RKLTVYDSTQS
+269 HRLTVYDSTQS

-292 GLPESS
+292 GLPESN

-321 LLVPFAAMQL
+321 LLVPFAALKL

-359 VGFDGDGHVLAL
+359 VGFDDDGKLIAL

-411 DVYTNAIPTS
+411 DVYTNATPTS

-449 RIEVRRRNLI
+449 RTEVRRRNLI
-459 QADQFPYE
+459 EPDQFPYE

-484 YPALVQRALE
+484 YPALVERALE

-535 AFTGIPNQGQAH
+535 AATGIPNQGQGH

-572 TRRFKWGVGTF
+572 TRRFQWGVGTF

-593 AMAVAAGMVAEKAKV
+593 AMAVAAGMVAEKAKH

-617 PADLELAGGSVRVK
+617 PADLELAGGRVRVK

-664 TPKAR
+664 AAKPR
-669 PGPPLLKG
+669 PGPPLLEG
-677 EQPGLEATG
+677 ERPGLEATG

-699 HAAYVRVDPKSY
+699 HAAYVRVDPKTY

-755 DADGQLR
+755 DDEGQLR

-776 IPPIEIDH
+776 IPAIEIDH

-790 LNPLGVKGAGEAGV
+790 LNPLGIKGAGEAGV
-804 IPVGAVI
+804 IPVGAVL
-811 ASAIDEALGIPITE
+811 ASAIEEATGVPITE

-830 LKLFEAGR
+830 LKLFELVRAQS

>member
-1 MPRPAMRVLHAR
+1 
-13 FRDVG
+13 
-18 GRPSL
+18 
-23 AAPQSISAADRRRYR
+23 
-38 RQPVPLHG
+38 
-46 LRVDPASGA
+46 
-55 ASGGAFRQMTTRWFG
+55 MTTRWFG
-70 APVQRVE
+70 ARVQRVE

-83 GHGRFTDDIGE
+83 GKGRYTDDIDE
-94 GALECCFVRSPYA
+94 GALEGVLVRSPYA
-107 HARIK
+107 HARIT
-112 SIDVTSAGEMPGVV
+112 SIDVSAAREMPGVV
-126 AVYTAADL
+126 AIYTAADL
-134 PFGGVDL
+134 PFGKTPL
-141 PLLIPHPN
+141 PILIPHPN

-161 EIVRYAG
+161 EVVRYAG
-168 EAVAFVVAESRYVA
+168 EAVVFVVAESRAIA

-189 QVEYEPLPVVITLE
+189 QVEYEPLPVVITPEL
-203 DAAVAEHLVHDD
+203 AARADRLVHDD
-215 VAGNVAADMLQEVG
+215 VPGNVAADMRQEVG
-229 EMAAALAAAPHR
+229 DVDGALAAAPHR
-241 KSLHFRYERGAASPM
+241 KTLRLRFERGAAAPM
-256 EARAVWARWSAAE
+256 EGRAVWARWSTDE

-321 LLVPFAAMQL
+321 LLVPHAAMQL

-345 TAVNQERGQVHEVE
+345 TAVNQERGQVHDVE
-359 VGFDGDGHVLAL
+359 VGFDDDGRVLAL
-371 DVDFIHDGGAY
+371 SDDFIHDAGAY

-388 LPIITAAQVP
+388 LPIITAGQIP
-398 GPYRVPN
+398 GPYRVPS

-411 DVYTNAIPTS
+411 DVYTNATPTS

-435 ERTLDAIAAELGLD
+435 ERTLDAIASELGLD
-449 RIEVRRRNLI
+449 RVEVRRRNLI

-467 VGVVWQ
+467 VGVAWQ

-484 YPALVQRALE
+484 YPALLEKTLAL
-494 MLGPRPE
+494 LGPRPS
-501 GDHIGMGLSPYVEG
+501 GDHIGMGLSVYVEG

-535 AFTGIPNQGQAH
+535 AATGIPSQGQSH

-553 IVADQLGV
+553 VVADELGV
-561 DVSDVEVSSGD
+561 DVADVEVTGGD
-572 TRRFKWGVGTF
+572 TRRFPWGVGTF
-583 ASRAAIMAGN
+583 ASRGAVTAGN
-593 AMAVAAGMVAEKAKV
+593 AMGVAARMVAEKAKRV
-608 IAAEHLEAD
+608 AAEHLEVDA
-617 PADLELAGGSVRVK
+617 ADLELVDGRVSVK
-631 GSPDRGIPL
+631 GAPTRGMPL
-640 AAVAVLSNPMRYAF
+640 AAVSVLANPVRYAF

-664 TPKAR
+664 TSKPR
-669 PGPPLLKG
+669 SGPPLPEG

-686 YFSPVGS
+686 YYSPPGS
-693 AWAAGC
+693 TWASGC
-699 HAAYVRVDPKSY
+699 HAAYVHIDPSTF
-711 RLEILKYVVVHDC
+711 RMDILKYVVVHDC
-724 GRLINPLVVEG
+724 GRVINPMVLEG

-755 DADGQLR
+755 DDEGQLR

-804 IPVGAVI
+804 IPVGAVL
-811 ASAIDEALGIPITE
+811 ASAIEEALGVPITE

-830 LKLFEAGR
+830 LKLFELSSLRGGEVGPLA

>member
-1 MPRPAMRVLHAR
+1 
-13 FRDVG
+13 
-18 GRPSL
+18 
-23 AAPQSISAADRRRYR
+23 
-38 RQPVPLHG
+38 
-46 LRVDPASGA
+46 
-55 ASGGAFRQMTTRWFG
+55 MTTRWFG

-77 DDRLLR
+77 DERLLR
-83 GHGRFTDDIGE
+83 GHGRFVDDIEE

-107 HARIK
+107 HARIL
-112 SIDVTSAGEMPGVV
+112 SIDAGAARRAPGVV

-134 PFGGVDL
+134 PFGHVDL
-141 PLLIPHPN
+141 PLLIPHPS

-161 EIVRYAG
+161 ETVRYAG
-168 EAVAFVVAESRYVA
+168 EAVAFVVAESRYLA

-189 QVEYEPLPVVITLE
+189 EVEYEQLPAVITPE
-203 DAAVAEHLVHDD
+203 VSERAETLVHED
-215 VAGNVAADMLQEVG
+215 VPGNIAAELVQEVG
-229 EMAAALAAAPHR
+229 DVERAMAAAPRR
-241 KSLHFRYERGAASPM
+241 KHLRLRYERGAANPM
-256 EARAVWARWSAAE
+256 EARAVWARWIEGE
-269 RKLTVYDSTQS
+269 RRLIVYDSTQS

-292 GLPESS
+292 GLPESH

-321 LLVPFAAMQL
+321 LLVPHAAMQL

-345 TAVNQERGQVHEVE
+345 TAVNQERSQLHEVD
-359 VGFDGDGHVLAL
+359 VAFDADGRVLAL
-371 DVDFIHDGGAY
+371 SDDFIHDGGAY

-388 LPIITAAQVP
+388 LPIITAAQIP
-398 GPYRVPN
+398 GPYRIPN

-411 DVYTNAIPTS
+411 DMYTNATPTS

-435 ERTLDAIAAELGLD
+435 ERTLDAIAAELRLD
-449 RIEVRRRNLI
+449 RVEVRRRNLI
-459 QADQFPYE
+459 QPDEFPYE
-467 VGVVWQ
+467 VGVAWQ
-473 DGNQVVYDSGD
+473 DGNRVVYDSGD
-484 YPALVQRALE
+484 YPELLRRAME
-494 MLGPRPE
+494 RLGPEPGGE
-501 GDHIGMGLSPYVEG
+501 NVGLGLGLYVEG

-535 AFTGIPNQGQAH
+535 AATGIPSQGQAH

-553 IVADQLGV
+553 VVADELGV
-561 DVSDVEVSSGD
+561 DVADVEVISGD
-572 TRRFKWGVGTF
+572 TRRFGWGVGTF
-583 ASRAAIMAGN
+583 ASRGAVTAGN
-593 AMAVAAGMVAEKAKV
+593 AMHVAARMVADKARH
-608 IAAEHLEAD
+608 IAADHLEANPD
-617 PADLELAGGSVRVK
+617 DLELVAGRVRVK
-631 GSPDRGIPL
+631 GSPDRGMPL
-640 AAVAVLSNPMRYAF
+640 AAVAVMSNPVRYAF

-664 TPKAR
+664 TARPR
-669 PGPPLLKG
+669 PGPPLNSG
-677 EQPGLEATG
+677 DQPGLEATG
-686 YFSPVGS
+686 YYSPPGS
-693 AWAAGC
+693 TWAAGC
-699 HAAYVRVDPKSY
+699 HAAYVRVDPSTF

-724 GRLINPLVVEG
+724 GRVINPLVLQG

-776 IPPIEIDH
+776 IPAIEIDH

-811 ASAIDEALGIPITE
+811 ASAVEDALGIPITE

-830 LKLFEAGR
+830 LKLYRLTRS

>member
-1 MPRPAMRVLHAR
+1 
-13 FRDVG
+13 
-18 GRPSL
+18 
-23 AAPQSISAADRRRYR
+23 
-38 RQPVPLHG
+38 
-46 LRVDPASGA
+46 
-55 ASGGAFRQMTTRWFG
+55 MTTKWFG
-70 APVQRVE
+70 ARVQRVE

-83 GHGRFTDDIGE
+83 GHGRFTDDIDE
-94 GALECCFVRSPYA
+94 GALESCMVRSPHA
-107 HARIK
+107 HARIRA
-112 SIDVTSAGEMPGVV
+112 IDVRAARALPGVY
-126 AVYTAADL
+126 AVYTADDL
-134 PFGGVDL
+134 PFGRTDL
-141 PLLIPHPN
+141 PILIPHPN

-161 EIVRYAG
+161 EVVRYAG
-168 EAVAFVVAESRYVA
+168 EAVAFVVAVDRYVA
-182 EDAAELV
+182 EDAADLV
-189 QVEYEPLPVVITLE
+189 EVEYEPLPVVITPE
-203 DAAVAEHLVHDD
+203 VAASGEQLVHDD
-215 VAGNVAADMLQEVG
+215 VPGNVAADMTQEAGDVKT
-229 EMAAALAAAPHR
+229 ALAAAPHR
-241 KSLHFRYERGAASPM
+241 LLLRFRFERGAASPL
-256 EARAVWARWSAAE
+256 EARAVWARWSAEE

-359 VGFDGDGHVLAL
+359 VGFDGDGRLL
-371 DVDFIHDGGAY
+371 GLSDDFIHDGGAY

-388 LPIITAAQVP
+388 LPIITAGQIP

-411 DVYTNAIPTS
+411 DMYTNATPTS

-435 ERTLDAIAAELGLD
+435 ERTLDAIAAELHLD
-449 RIEVRRRNLI
+449 RVEVRRRNLI
-459 QADQFPYE
+459 QPDQFPYE
-467 VGVVWQ
+467 VGVGWQ
-473 DGNQVVYDSGD
+473 DGNLVVYDSGN
-484 YPALVQRALE
+484 YPELLYRALE
-494 MLGPRPE
+494 LLGPRPAGE
-501 GDHIGMGLSPYVEG
+501 HVGMGLAVYVEG

-535 AFTGIPNQGQAH
+535 AATGIPSQGQSH

-553 IVADQLGV
+553 VVADELGV
-561 DVSDVEVSSGD
+561 NIGDVEVTSGD
-572 TRRFKWGVGTF
+572 TRSFPWGVGTF
-583 ASRAAIMAGN
+583 ASRGAVTAGN
-593 AMAVAAGMVAEKAKV
+593 AMAVAARMVAEKAKK
-608 IAAEHLEAD
+608 IAADHLEAD
-617 PADLELAGGSVRVK
+617 PADLELAGGRVRVK

-640 AAVAVLSNPMRYAF
+640 AAVAVLANPVRYAF

-664 TPKAR
+664 ASRPR
-669 PGPPLLKG
+669 PGPPLQDG

-686 YFSPVGS
+686 YFSPAGS
-693 AWAAGC
+693 TWASGS
-699 HAAYVRVDPKSY
+699 HAAYVRVDPKTF

-724 GRLINPLVVEG
+724 GRVINPLVLEG

-755 DADGQLR
+755 DSDGQLR
-762 NASFMEFLMPYATE
+762 NASLMEFLMPYATE
-776 IPPIEIDH
+776 IPKIEIDH

-804 IPVGAVI
+804 IPVGAVL
-811 ASAIDEALGIPITE
+811 ASAIEEALGVPITE

-830 LKLFEAGR
+830 LKLYELTR

>member
-1 MPRPAMRVLHAR
+1 
-13 FRDVG
+13 
-18 GRPSL
+18 
-23 AAPQSISAADRRRYR
+23 
-38 RQPVPLHG
+38 
-46 LRVDPASGA
+46 
-55 ASGGAFRQMTTRWFG
+55 MTTRWFG
-70 APVQRVE
+70 ERVQRVE

-83 GHGRFTDDIGE
+83 GHGRFTDDIDE
-94 GALECCFVRSPYA
+94 GALESCIVRSPYA
-107 HARIK
+107 HAQIR
-112 SIDVTSAGEMPGVV
+112 SIDVTAARAMPGVA

-134 PFGGVDL
+134 PFGQTDL
-141 PLLIPHPN
+141 PILIPHPN

-161 EIVRYAG
+161 EVVRYVG
-168 EAVAFVVAESRYVA
+168 EAVVFVVAESRGLA

-189 QVEYEPLPVVITLE
+189 EVEYEQLPVVITPE
-203 DAAVAEHLVHDD
+203 SAARAEHLVHDD
-215 VAGNVAADMLQEVG
+215 VPGNVAAEMVQESGAVK
-229 EMAAALAAAPHR
+229 AALAAASRR
-241 KSLHFRYERGAASPM
+241 KRLHFRFERGAASPM
-256 EARAVWARWSAAE
+256 EGRAVWARWSTAE
-269 RKLTVYDSTQS
+269 HKLTVYDSTQS

-292 GLPESS
+292 GLPESN

-321 LLVPFAAMQL
+321 LLVPFAAMKL

-359 VGFDGDGHVLAL
+359 VGFDDDGRLLAL
-371 DVDFIHDGGAY
+371 DVDFIHDAGAY

-411 DVYTNAIPTS
+411 DVYTNATPTS

-435 ERTLDAIAAELGLD
+435 ERTLDAIAAELGLE
-449 RIEVRRRNLI
+449 RAEVRRRNLI
-459 QADQFPYE
+459 QPDEFPYE
-467 VGVVWQ
+467 VGVAWQ
-473 DGNQVVYDSGD
+473 DGNRVVYDSGN
-484 YPALVQRALE
+484 YPELLRKAIAN
-494 MLGPRPE
+494 LGPRPA
-501 GDHIGMGLSPYVEG
+501 GDHVGMGLGMYVEG

-535 AFTGIPNQGQAH
+535 AATGIPSQGQAH

-561 DVSDVEVSSGD
+561 DVADVEVTGGD
-572 TRRFKWGVGTF
+572 TRRFPWGVGTF
-583 ASRAAIMAGN
+583 ASRGAVTAGN
-593 AMAVAAGMVAEKAKV
+593 AMAIAAGMVAEKARH
-608 IAAEHLEAD
+608 IAADHLEVD
-617 PADLELAGGSVRVK
+617 PADLELVGGKVQVK
-631 GSPDRGIPL
+631 GSPDRGMPL
-640 AAVAVLSNPMRYAF
+640 AAIAVLANPVRYAF

-664 TPKAR
+664 KARPR
-669 PGPPLLKG
+669 PGPPLHEG

-686 YFSPVGS
+686 YYSPPGS
-693 AWAAGC
+693 TWAAGC
-699 HAAYVRVDPKSY
+699 HAAYVRVDPKTF
-711 RLEILKYVVVHDC
+711 RLEILKYVVIHDC
-724 GRLINPLVVEG
+724 GRVINPLVVEG

-755 DADGQLR
+755 DDEGQLR

-776 IPPIEIDH
+776 IPAIEIDH

-790 LNPLGVKGAGEAGV
+790 LNPLGIKGAGEAGV
-804 IPVGAVI
+804 IPVGAVL
-811 ASAIDEALGIPITE
+811 ASAIEEAIGVPITE

-830 LKLFEAGR
+830 LKLFELVSRS

>member
-1 MPRPAMRVLHAR
+1 
-13 FRDVG
+13 
-18 GRPSL
+18 
-23 AAPQSISAADRRRYR
+23 
-38 RQPVPLHG
+38 
-46 LRVDPASGA
+46 
-55 ASGGAFRQMTTRWFG
+55 MTTRWFG

-94 GALECCFVRSPYA
+94 DALECCFVRSPYA
-107 HARIK
+107 HARIIT
-112 SIDVTSAGEMPGVV
+112 SIDAAAARAMPGVV

-161 EIVRYAG
+161 DIVRYSG
-168 EAVAFVVAESRYVA
+168 EAVAFVVAENRYLA

-189 QVEYEPLPVVITLE
+189 QVEYEPLPVVITPE
-203 DAAVAEHLVHDD
+203 VAARAEHLVHSD
-215 VAGNVAADMLQEVG
+215 VPGNIAAEMLQEVG
-229 EMAAALAAAPHR
+229 DVDAAMAAAPRR
-241 KSLHFRYERGAASPM
+241 KRLRFRYERGAASPM
-256 EARAVWARWSAAE
+256 EARAVWARWSSDE
-269 RKLTVYDSTQS
+269 HRLTVYDSTQS

-292 GLPESS
+292 SLPESS
-298 VEVIAPDVG
+298 VDVIAPDVG

-321 LLVPFAAMQL
+321 LLVPYAAMQL

-359 VGFDGDGHVLAL
+359 VGFDDEGRLLAL
-371 DVDFIHDGGAY
+371 QDDFLHDGGAY

-388 LPIITAAQVP
+388 LPIITSAQVP
-398 GPYRVPN
+398 GPYRIPN

-411 DVYTNAIPTS
+411 DLYTNAVPTS

-435 ERTLDAIAAELGLD
+435 ERTLDAIAADLGID

-459 QADQFPYE
+459 QAGDFPYD
-467 VGVVWQ
+467 VGVAWQ
-473 DGNQVVYDSGD
+473 DGNTVVYDSGN
-484 YPALVQRALE
+484 YPVLLDKAIAL
-494 MLGPRPE
+494 LGPKPA
-501 GDHIGMGLSPYVEG
+501 GDHVGMGIGIYVEG

-535 AFTGIPNQGQAH
+535 AATGIPNQGQAH

-553 IVADQLGV
+553 VVADELGV
-561 DVSDVEVSSGD
+561 DVKDVEITSGD
-572 TRRFKWGVGTF
+572 TRRFPWGVGTF
-583 ASRAAIMAGN
+583 ASRGAVTAGN
-593 AMAVAAGMVAEKAKV
+593 AMHVAARMVADKARQ
-608 IAAEHLEAD
+608 IAADHLEAD
-617 PADLELAGGSVRVK
+617 PADLELAGGRVRVK
-631 GSPDRGIPL
+631 GSPDRGMPL
-640 AAVAVLSNPMRYAF
+640 GAVAVLSNPVRYAF

-664 TPKAR
+664 AAKPR
-669 PGPPLLKG
+669 PGPPLQDG

-686 YFSPVGS
+686 YYSPPGS
-693 AWAAGC
+693 TWASGC
-699 HAAYVRVDPKSY
+699 HAAYVRVDPKTF

-724 GRLINPLVVEG
+724 GRVINPLVLQG
-735 QIEGGVAQGIGGAF
+735 QIEGGVAQGIAGAF

-755 DADGQLR
+755 DEDGQLR

-776 IPPIEIDH
+776 IPAIEIDH

-811 ASAIDEALGIPITE
+811 GSAIEEALGVPITE

-830 LKLFEAGR
+830 LKLYELSKAHPT